1 MGCVERNKTGMM
13 PTGKRKLGRK
23 RWKQPKKM
31 ISGIMTDLEG
41 KQRHGTLPR
50 TEGILENLNRQKAVG
65 NVMLPTACNVVCFF
79 CV

>member
-1 MGCVERNKTGMM
+1 
-13 PTGKRKLGRK
+13 
-23 RWKQPKKM
+23 
-31 ISGIMTDLEG
+31 MTDLEG

-65 NVMLPTACNVVCFF
+65 NVMLPTARNVVCFF